1 MTTPHVIP
9 ARFHLGQIAA
19 TPGVLAALD
28 GDSSLAALL
37 LTRHARGDWGDICE
51 EDSALNNDALEN
63 GGRIM
68 SVYKLFHGATVWII
82 TESDRSV
89 TTLLLPDE
97 Y

>member
-1 MTTPHVIP
+1 MTTRHMIP
-9 ARFHLGQIAA
+9 ARFHLGAIAA
-19 TPGVLAALD
+19 TPGALNALNHDQGLAALF
-28 GDSSLAALL
+28 
-37 LTRHARGDWGDICE
+37 LTRHARGDWGDVCN
-51 EDSALNNDALEN
+51 EDSALNDDALEN

-68 SVYKLFHGATVWII
+68 SVYKLFAGPTLWII

>member
-9 ARFHLGQIAA
+9 ARFHLGHIAA
-19 TPGVLAALD
+19 TPGVLSALE

-37 LTRHARGDWGDICE
+37 LTRHARGDWGDICP
-51 EDSALNNDALEN
+51 EDAALNNEALEG

-68 SVYKLFHGATVWII
+68 SVYKLFAGATVWII

>member
-1 MTTPHVIP
+1 MATHVIP
-9 ARFHLGQIAA
+9 ARFPLGHIAA

-28 GDSSLAALL
+28 GDSGLAALL
-37 LTRHARGDWGDICE
+37 LTRHARGDWGDICA
-51 EDSALNNDALEN
+51 EDSALNNESLET

-68 SVYKLFHGATVWII
+68 SVYKLFHGETVWVI

-89 TTLLLPDE
+89 TTLLLPEE

>member
-1 MTTPHVIP
+1 MTTHVIP
-9 ARFHLGQIAA
+9 ARFHLGHICA
-19 TPGVLAALD
+19 TPGVIDATDAD
-28 GDSSLAALL
+28 TALAALL
-37 LTRHARGDWGDICE
+37 LSRHARGDWGDICE
-51 EDSALNNDALEN
+51 EDSALNNEALET

-68 SVYKLFHGATVWII
+68 SVYKLFNGPTIWII